1 MTTEMTT
8 RDESTLARIDL
19 DERTGA
25 NAVSSLVMRGDLSG
39 LGPEDRARYYVA
51 VCEGLGL
58 NPHSQPFAFLRLNGK
73 EVLYATRGCT
83 DQLARIH
90 RVTRTIVDGPK
101 LVDLGGTKLVLC
113 VAQASHPNGRVET
126 STATVP
132 FVDPVNVLMKAE
144 TKAKRRVT
152 LSLLGLGM
160 LDEMELETI
169 PASAQEPGGGV
180 DLSRAAPRASVPSL
194 ASIGVEVPAA
204 RQVVAV
210 APVEPPAEE
219 PSQTLVSFRGSL
231 ARVDSPASAVTLW
244 LAARHELV
252 GDEKNLAWGEIAHRV
267 RAVWP
272 SDHECPK
279 STGGWLKNECAK
291 ADAAPSPTPPEEPPP
306 PTGKRTRKSAP
317 AADATSSPASSED
330 SGDGARALAA
340 VPVWMSSADAMRDHL
355 ASKTHA
361 RAVEASVRQH
371 GRHSRAYVELAA
383 QRLEALTPPDAD
395 GARIA
400 ASSCSLTVERWA
412 HEGPRTAVAQKA
424 KVA

>member
-101 LVDLGGTKLVLC
+101 LVDLGGTKLILC

-132 FVDPVNVLMKAE
+132 FVDPVNVLMKCE

-180 DLSRAAPRASVPSL
+180 DLLRATTRPALSL
-194 ASIGVEVPAA
+194 APMGIEQPQRAPVAAVEVPAA
-204 RQVVAV
+204 
-210 APVEPPAEE
+210 E
-219 PSQTLVSFRGSL
+219 PSDALVSFRGSL
-231 ARVDSPASAVTLW
+231 ARVDSPASTVTLW

-272 SDHECPK
+272 SDHPTPT

-291 ADAAPSPTPPEEPPP
+291 ADAAPPASPEVDPEPPTTPPA
-306 PTGKRTRKSAP
+306 GKRTRKTAP
-317 AADATSSPASSED
+317 AADATSSPASSD
-330 SGDGARALAA
+330 ATSNGAHALAA

-355 ASKTHA
+355 SGLGHA
-361 RAVEASVRQH
+361 RAVEASVRKH
-371 GRHSRAYVELAA
+371 GRHSRAYIGLAA

-395 GARIA
+395 GARIT

-412 HEGPRTAVAQKA
+412 HEGPRQVRRAA
-424 KVA
+424 

>member
-101 LVDLGGTKLVLC
+101 LVDLGGTKLILC

-132 FVDPVNVLMKAE
+132 FVDPVNVLMKCE

-180 DLSRAAPRASVPSL
+180 DLSRATTRPALSL
-194 ASIGVEVPAA
+194 APMGIEQPQRAPVAAVEVPAA
-204 RQVVAV
+204 
-210 APVEPPAEE
+210 E
-219 PSQTLVSFRGSL
+219 PSDALVSFRGSL

-244 LAARHELV
+244 LAARGDLV
-252 GDEKNLAWGEIAHRV
+252 GDEKGLAWGEIAHRV

-272 SDHECPK
+272 SDHPTPT

-306 PTGKRTRKSAP
+306 SAPKRTRKTAP
-317 AADATSSPASSED
+317 AADATSSPASSEA

-340 VPVWMSSADAMRDHL
+340 VPAWMGSRDAMRDHL
-355 ASKTHA
+355 SGLGHA
-361 RAVEASVRQH
+361 RAVEASVRKH
-371 GRHSRAYVELAA
+371 GRHSGAYVGLAA

-395 GARIA
+395 GARITL
-400 ASSCSLTVERWA
+400 ASCTLMVERWA
-412 HEGPRTAVAQKA
+412 HEGPRQPVAQKA